1 MSDDFYRNSD
11 NSRDG
16 YRSQQENNSNGNRPN
31 RPRFNRGNAKVAI
44 ITTHETKEATV
55 HAIMQTILDLIRIEK
70 KVAIVHATIKTK
82 VAINN
87 AATIVG
93 MVASHATAKTT
104 DRTMVVD
111 IVKMEAA
118 IAHATTNKALVTKMK
133 VATAEVTNKVA
144 VGIVHNKALAVTIVP
159 QVATIVSHNAAQ
171 ATTHMPNIH
180 KKSA

>member
-1 MSDDFYRNSD
+1 
-11 NSRDG
+11 
-16 YRSQQENNSNGNRPN
+16 
-31 RPRFNRGNAKVAI
+31 
-44 ITTHETKEATV
+44 
-55 HAIMQTILDLIRIEK
+55 MQTILDLIRIEK
-70 KVAIVHATIKTK
+70 KVAIVHATIRTK

-104 DRTMVVD
+104 GRTMVVD
-111 IVKMEAA
+111 IVKTEAA